1 MDAIPFC
8 YGDLADFAHRIL
20 YYETSRGCPFSCTY
34 CLSSIEKGMRFRS
47 FPLVRQE
54 LDFFLG
60 HQVPQVKF
68 VDRTFNCS
76 HSHAMEIWR
85 YIKEHDNG
93 VTNFHFEVSGDLL
106 SEEELALIAS
116 MRPGLIQLEIGVQ
129 STHGPTIQEIHRA
142 MDLTRLEQAVGRVQQ
157 AGNVHQHLDL
167 IAGLPK
173 EDFQTF
179 AKSFRQVYQWKPQ
192 QLQLGFLKVLKG
204 SWMYQHKEEYGLV
217 FREQPPYEVLAT
229 DWLSYGELLD
239 IKLVEEM
246 LEVYYNSGQFGMT
259 MKVLELTVDNPFFLF
274 LELGKFYE
282 SRGLLAVSH
291 SRLGRCRILLEFAEA
306 ADPSHLELYKETLT
320 FDLYFREN
328 MKTRPGWAPELAG
341 FKEVTRKYC
350 KKGKLSHAEPFWY
363 DMETVMQQKTL
374 ETYPERLQ
382 GRQFYLFSY
391 GEKNPLTGQAE
402 VRKIGNGKEDETDFG
417 TAG

>member
-1 MDAIPFC
+1 
-8 YGDLADFAHRIL
+8 
-20 YYETSRGCPFSCTY
+20 
-34 CLSSIEKGMRFRS
+34 
-47 FPLVRQE
+47 
-54 LDFFLG
+54 
-60 HQVPQVKF
+60 
-68 VDRTFNCS
+68 
-76 HSHAMEIWR
+76 
-85 YIKEHDNG
+85 
-93 VTNFHFEVSGDLL
+93 
-106 SEEELALIAS
+106 
-116 MRPGLIQLEIGVQ
+116 
-129 STHGPTIQEIHRA
+129 
-142 MDLTRLEQAVGRVQQ
+142 
-157 AGNVHQHLDL
+157 
-167 IAGLPK
+167 
-173 EDFQTF
+173 
-179 AKSFRQVYQWKPQ
+179 
-192 QLQLGFLKVLKG
+192 
-204 SWMYQHKEEYGLV
+204 MYQHKEEYGLV

-306 ADPSHLELYKETLT
+306 ADPSHLGLYKETLT

-391 GEKNPLTGQAE
+391 GEKNPLTGQAK